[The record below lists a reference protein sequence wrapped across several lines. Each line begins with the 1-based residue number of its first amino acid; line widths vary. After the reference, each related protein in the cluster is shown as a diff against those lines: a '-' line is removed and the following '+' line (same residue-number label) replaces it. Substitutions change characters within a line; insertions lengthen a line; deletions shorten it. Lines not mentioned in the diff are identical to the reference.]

1 MFKNP
6 KSVNKTE
13 IKWIDLP
20 VHMREYFVVEY
31 TFRNVKSHNYHDNFV
46 NDARYEVKP

>member
-6 KSVNKTE
+6 KLVNKTE

-31 TFRNVKSHNYHDNFV
+31 TFRNVKSNNDNNNLV
-46 NDARYEVKP
+46 DDARYEVKP